1 MLSNIQRNII
11 LRAVKIRMAKGEEL
25 ESILKSYTKL
35 TDADREEIKAALGQR
50 QGGIIWAESGF
61 LAAGG

>member
-25 ESILKSYTKL
+25 EGILQSYTKL
-35 TDADREEIKAALGQR
+35 TDVDREEIKAALGQR
-50 QGGIIWAESGF
+50 QEA
-61 LAAGG
+61 

>member
-11 LRAVKIRMAKGEEL
+11 LRAVKIRMAKGEDL
-25 ESILKSYTKL
+25 EDILHSYTKL

-50 QGGIIWAESGF
+50 QEA
-61 LAAGG
+61 

>member
-11 LRAVKIRMAKGEEL
+11 LRAIKIRMDQGENL
-25 ESILKSYTKL
+25 EDILQSYTKL

-50 QGGIIWAESGF
+50 QEA
-61 LAAGG
+61 